1 MSSGLAGSPHA
12 APPLVDAHLAGFH
25 PDLASWFAARL
36 GAPTPFQY
44 EAWQA
49 IRRGEDTLLA
59 APTGSGKT
67 FAAFWVALDGLWRRA
82 DAGDN
87 AGNLGGGGHDS
98 HDLGDHTEVLY
109 VSPLKALS
117 NDIEKNLQRPLREM
131 RDRVFHDRLKTI
143 DVRVGLRT
151 GDTSAKD
158 RAAMNRKPPHIVV
171 TTPESLY
178 LLLTSKGG
186 RHMLRHVRT
195 VIVDE
200 VHALLPDRRG
210 AHLMLSLQRLEALCG
225 HRPQRIGLSATQ
237 KPIERVAHFLVGS
250 QRDGSQGEGS
260 PRPCTVVDVGLRRS
274 MDLAVVLPGSPL
286 QAVMPLEVWEEV
298 YAQLEAHIQ
307 AHRTTLIF
315 VNTRRMAE
323 RVAHR
328 LAQNL
333 GEELVAAHHGSMSR
347 ERRLRAETALK
358 EGRLKVM
365 VATASL
371 ELGIDIGEVDLCIQ
385 LGTPKTISSFVQR
398 MGRSGHFIGGTPKGR
413 IFPLTR
419 DELVEAAALMRCVK
433 RGELDTL
440 ILPRQPLDILAQ
452 QIVAEVACRECG
464 ESDLYALLHEA
475 AMYQSLSYAAY
486 QGVVAMLSEGFTTR
500 RGRQGAYIHRDQVH
514 GRLRA
519 RRGARLAAITSG
531 GAIPDTFDIE
541 VRLEP
546 GDLVL
551 GSVNEDFAIESM
563 PGDIF
568 QLGNRSWR
576 ILRVEANALRVADAG
591 NEPPGIPFWLGEAP
605 GRSAEFSEA
614 LSAIREGV
622 SLALG
627 DITAAELSDG
637 SEIPGPDQVGHDS
650 PNAPWRLP
658 ALNWLDQ
665 ECGLHADA
673 ALQIVDYLASAQL
686 ALGALPTTRRLMLE
700 RFFDEGGAMHLVL
713 HAPLGSRLNRALG
726 LALRKR
732 FCRKFN
738 FELQAA
744 ATEDAI
750 ILSLGASHSFPLHE
764 VWQYLHADSVRP
776 ILIQALLAAPMFEV
790 RWRWNAS
797 RALAILR
804 NRAGKRTPPPIQRLQ
819 AQDLAALVF
828 PDSIA
833 CPENLGGDREIPD
846 HPLVNQTVDDC
857 LYEAMDVEALEALLR
872 DIAAGRLTL
881 LEKDVREPSPLAE
894 AVLSAR
900 PYAFLDD
907 APLEERRTRAVKVRA
922 DWTPTRTD
930 ALARLDPMAVIKVRA
945 QAAPSWRD
953 ADELHDALLTCGFL
967 AEAEILRTEMQP
979 AEPTASRAPHL
990 LTPGDFTDTEASPR
1004 LLADLSASGR
1014 AFVLPAQGQRPV
1026 LWYAAERRHE
1036 IAAAFGAPEDAA
1048 VAEKTTENNT
1058 EHIVDPS
1065 AATRELLRGR
1075 LEVSGPVTEAALL
1088 TLTGWPHSVLQVA
1101 LLGLEAEGFAFRGE
1115 FPQALRLASEA
1126 PHDEM
1131 LLPAWCDRHLLAR
1144 IHRLARDTVRRQAD
1158 PVPTTVFQQGLFA
1171 WHRMFAQ
1178 DRLEG
1183 PEGLAE
1189 ALLKLEGCDAPLA
1202 AWEQSIL
1209 PLRVAGYRSDWL
1221 DSLLLSGRFHWRRK
1235 VRRSENVD
1243 GIAARPS
1250 FHRGL
1255 PIAFYAAGNEPEL
1268 PAIPEAVLGHA
1279 ALVIEH
1285 LRAHG
1290 AAFWRDI
1297 ARVHRQPLE
1306 IVREGLKEA
1315 VARGWVACD
1324 GLTGLRA
1331 LLTTS
1336 AKRSVPGPEALD
1348 RAGRWYLITQN
1359 PTIDSNS
1366 DREGEAE
1373 TWAKR
1378 LLLRYGFLF
1387 RRLAE
1392 TESEALPW
1400 RELLRALRRFEDRG
1414 EIRGGRF
1421 VTGFSGEQ
1429 FALPDA
1435 AAALHSIARR
1445 QGIAPH
1451 ESMRFMTLSAHDP
1464 LNLQGLLTPGPR
1476 LTAQGRNRVLYEGG
1490 EPVAGIEA
1498 EEFKAIKASDADQT
1512 KEWQARL
1519 RNPSPPEKTL
1529 VP

>member
-1 MSSGLAGSPHA
+1 MAA
-12 APPLVDAHLAGFH
+12 APVDALADFH
-25 PDLASWFAARL
+25 PDLAQWFADRL
-36 GAPTPFQY
+36 GAPTPFQVQ
-44 EAWQA
+44 AWQA
-49 IRRGEDTLLA
+49 IRRGESTLLA

-67 FAAFWVALDGLWRRA
+67 FAAFWVALDALWKRA
-82 DAGDN
+82 ETG
-87 AGNLGGGGHDS
+87 
-98 HDLGDHTEVLY
+98 DLGQHTEVLY

-117 NDIEKNLQRPLREM
+117 NDIEKNVQRPLREM
-131 RDRVFHDRLKTI
+131 RQRVFHDRLADI
-143 DVRVGLRT
+143 EVRIGLRT
-151 GDTSAKD
+151 GDTPAKE

-178 LLLTSKGG
+178 LLLTSRGG
-186 RHMLRHVRT
+186 RHMLRHVKT
-195 VIVDE
+195 VIIDE

-210 AHLMLSLQRLEALCG
+210 AHLMLSLQRLEALVG
-225 HRPQRIGLSATQ
+225 SKPQRIGLSATQ
-237 KPIERVAHFLVGS
+237 KPIDRVARFLVGA
-250 QRDGSQGEGS
+250 QHEGSQAEGS
-260 PRPCTVVDVGLRRS
+260 PRPCTIVDMGLRRS

-298 YAQLEAHIQ
+298 YGQIEAHIA

-315 VNTRRMAE
+315 VNTRRLAE

-333 GEELVAAHHGSMSR
+333 GEDKVAAHHGSLSR

-385 LGTPKTISSFVQR
+385 LGAPKTISAFVQR

-452 QIVAEVACRECG
+452 QIVAEVACREWG
-464 ESDLYALLHEA
+464 EAELYGLLHEA
-475 AMYQSLSYAAY
+475 AMYQSLSYADY

-500 RGRQGAYIHRDQVH
+500 RGRQGAFIHRDQVH

-531 GAIPDTFDIE
+531 GAIPDTFDVE

-546 GDLVL
+546 GDLLL

-605 GRSAEFSEA
+605 GRSAEFSESVSA
-614 LSAIREGV
+614 LREGV
-622 SLALG
+622 VRALAEDPTQHEPARQWL
-627 DITAAELSDG
+627 IT
-637 SEIPGPDQVGHDS
+637 
-650 PNAPWRLP
+650 
-658 ALNWLDQ
+658 
-665 ECGLHADA
+665 ECGLDSEA
-673 ALQIVDYLASAQL
+673 ASQIVDYLGTAYT
-686 ALGALPTTRRLMLE
+686 ALGALPTTHCLMLE

-744 ATEDAI
+744 ATEDAV
-750 ILSLGASHSFPLHE
+750 ILSLGASHSFPLNE

-846 HPLVNQTVDDC
+846 HPLVNQTLDDC
-857 LYEAMDVEALEALLR
+857 LYEAMDIEALEHLLR
-872 DIAAGRLTL
+872 AIASGELTL
-881 LEKDVREPSPLAE
+881 LERDVREPSPLAE

-907 APLEERRTRAVKVRA
+907 APLEERRTRAVKVRG
-922 DWTPTRTD
+922 DLNPTRTD
-930 ALARLDPMAVIKVRA
+930 ALARLDPEAVLQVRT

-953 ADELHDALLTCGFL
+953 ADELHDALMTCGFL
-967 AEAEILRTEMQP
+967 AEAEILGDAM
-979 AEPTASRAPHL
+979 ASTHL
-990 LTPGDFTDTEASPR
+990 LQPGDFTDSPETPK
-1004 LLADLSASGR
+1004 LLAELAGSRRAFALPASGT
-1014 AFVLPAQGQRPV
+1014 RPK
-1026 LWYAAERRHE
+1026 LWYAAERAHE
-1036 IAAAFGAPEDAA
+1036 IAAAFA
-1048 VAEKTTENNT
+1048 TES
-1058 EHIVDPS
+1058 IPQGS
-1065 AATRELLRGR
+1065 AASALPEKPTEPALAARELLRGR
-1075 LEVSGPVTEAALL
+1075 LEVSGPVTEAALQAL
-1088 TLTGWPHSVLQVA
+1088 TLWEPSLVQVT
-1101 LLGLEAEGFAFRGE
+1101 LLALEAEGFAFRGE
-1115 FPQALRLASEA
+1115 FPQALRLPQEA
-1126 PHDEM
+1126 PHGEM

-1144 IHRLARDTVRRQAD
+1144 IHRLARDKVRRLSD
-1158 PVPTTVFQQGLFA
+1158 PVPTTALQLSLFA
-1171 WHRMFAQ
+1171 WHRMHAG

-1202 AWEQSIL
+1202 AWESHIL
-1209 PLRVAGYRSDWL
+1209 PARVAGYRSEWL
-1221 DSLLLSGRFHWRRK
+1221 DSLLLSGRFHWRR
-1235 VRRSENVD
+1235 RIPRAENK
-1243 GIAARPS
+1243 GQGGHPA
-1250 FHRGL
+1250 FHKGL
-1255 PIAFYAAGNEPEL
+1255 PISFHAAGHENEPFSARPVL
-1268 PAIPEAVLGHA
+1268 PVTVQGHA
-1279 ALVIEH
+1279 AVVVEH
-1285 LRAHG
+1285 LKQYG
-1290 AAFWRDI
+1290 AAFWRDM
-1297 ARVHRQPLE
+1297 ARMHRLPLE
-1306 IVREGLKEA
+1306 SIRDGLKEA
-1315 VARGWVACD
+1315 VAWGWVACD
-1324 GLTGLRA
+1324 GLAGLKA
-1331 LLTTS
+1331 LLTQA
-1336 AKRSVPGPEALD
+1336 AKRSVPGPEPLD
-1348 RAGRWYLITQN
+1348 RAGRWYLVADPAPVADSVPN
-1359 PTIDSNS
+1359 PTQAPRAAVGPIPQL
-1366 DREGEAE
+1366 DREAEAE
-1373 TWAKR
+1373 FWAR
-1378 LLLRYGFLF
+1378 HLLQRYGLLF
-1387 RRLAE
+1387 RKLAE
-1392 TESEALPW
+1392 IEREAPPW
-1400 RELLRALRRFEDRG
+1400 RDLLRALRRFEDRG

-1421 VTGFSGEQ
+1421 VIGFSGEQ
-1429 FALPDA
+1429 FALPE
-1435 AAALHSIARR
+1435 IA
-1445 QGIAPH
+1445 QGLQKWARIKSEAH
-1451 ESMRFMTLSAHDP
+1451 RYQVLSAHDP

-1476 LTAQGRNRVLYEGG
+1476 LAAQGNNRLLYERG
-1490 EPVAGIEA
+1490 EPVAGFEA
-1498 EEFKAIKASDADQT
+1498 EQFKLLKNPEIHPQVPGGLATGGESEQV
-1512 KEWQARL
+1512 WQALL
-1519 RNPSPPEKTL
+1519 RKNHPPEKTL
-1529 VP
+1529 VPDVKAS